1 LQYWKDN
8 NCQIVLGILKNEKL
22 LVDVLSKNKN
32 DFYKNIDF
40 ISSDLIVEW
49 SDKSGSFDFVKGWS
63 IIVKMVRT

>member
-1 LQYWKDN
+1 M
-8 NCQIVLGILKNEKL
+8 LGILKNEKL

-49 SDKSGSFDFVKGWS
+49 SDKSGSFDFVKG
-63 IIVKMVRT
+63 